1 MSFGQVGLLWSGR
14 NSCALAVLCT
24 GVFVPSRPPDGSF
37 LASHPSVQ
45 QLLCGNYLGFPSLNT
60 TSENMK
66 IATILKWQE
75 RRIIHP
81 SACRKQCHNKAAR
94 DELRTRVV
102 YCLAMPFG
110 ET

>member
-1 MSFGQVGLLWSGR
+1 
-14 NSCALAVLCT
+14 
-24 GVFVPSRPPDGSF
+24 
-37 LASHPSVQ
+37 
-45 QLLCGNYLGFPSLNT
+45 
-60 TSENMK
+60 MK